1 MTIVLENISLTAT
14 GVPYIYES
22 NLTLEKK
29 SLNVLLGPTLSG
41 KTSLMRILAGLER
54 PTKGKIFVDGVD
66 VTGVGVRKRNIA
78 MVYQEFINY
87 SSHTVYDNIAS
98 PLRLQKLKKSEIDD
112 KVNETAK
119 ILHIDSML
127 DRYPSE
133 LSGGQQ
139 QRCAMARAFVKDAG
153 LLMLDEPLV
162 NLDYKLRE
170 ELRDEMQEIFKK
182 RDTIVVYATTDPLEA
197 LRLGGNTIVLREGR
211 VAQHGP
217 TLDVFYYPKNV
228 AAGITFSDP
237 PMNIIEVSIKEK
249 DGKKMG
255 FLPDGTKF
263 EVTGHLGELGS
274 GKYQFGVRCMNIGLK
289 PFNGH
294 NIKISGEVDLAEI
307 SGSETFI
314 HVKHENVNVVS
325 QSEGAHPRR
334 IGDHIDIFL
343 NHDFIYAFDME
354 GDLLLAPDRN
364 GSTSPQS

>member
-1 MTIVLENISLTAT
+1 MTIVLDNISLTANN
-14 GVPYIYES
+14 VPYIYKS
-22 NLTLEKK
+22 HLKLEQQ

-54 PTKGKIFVDGVD
+54 PTTGKILVDGVD

-87 SSHTVYDNIAS
+87 SSHTVYNNIAS
-98 PLRLQKLKKSEIDD
+98 PLRLQKLKKSEIED
-112 KVNETAK
+112 KVQETAK
-119 ILHIDSML
+119 MLHIDDML
-127 DRYPSE
+127 DRYPNE

-153 LLMLDEPLV
+153 LLLLDEPLV

-197 LRLGGNTIVLREGR
+197 LMLGGNTVVLREGR

-228 AAGITFSDP
+228 DAGITFSDP
-237 PMNIIEVSIKEK
+237 PMNILKVSLKKEN
-249 DGKKMG
+249 GAKKG
-255 FLPDGTKF
+255 YFPDGTTF
-263 EVTGHLGELGS
+263 NITGHLAKLDPGD
-274 GKYQFGVRCMNIGLK
+274 YQLGVRCMNIGLK
-289 PFNGH
+289 PFNE
-294 NIKISGEVDLAEI
+294 NDIKISGEVDLAEI

-314 HVKHENVNVVS
+314 HVKHENVRVVS

-334 IGDHIDIFL
+334 IGDRIDIFF
-343 NHDFIYAFDME
+343 NHDLIYAFDM
-354 GDLLLAPDRN
+354 GGILVLAPDRN
-364 GSTSPQS
+364 GSNSP